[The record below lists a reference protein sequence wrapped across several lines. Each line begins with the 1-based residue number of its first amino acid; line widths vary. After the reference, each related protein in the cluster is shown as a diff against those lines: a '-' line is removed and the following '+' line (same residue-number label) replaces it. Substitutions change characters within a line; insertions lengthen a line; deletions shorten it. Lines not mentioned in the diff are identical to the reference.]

1 VGKGVPPAGLSMNE
15 SKREMLRCIYE
26 QNWQQFRHVE
36 NERIGFTAIY
46 CAVASGV
53 LSFLATWSD
62 RGSLAVSVALI
73 AFLLLFT
80 LLGLLI
86 SLRLGSG
93 AHRHEGKLE
102 EILEEMRPILG
113 LNEKDVDD
121 WKRIG
126 APATWE
132 AKEPDWTRRF
142 RLGISLPAFYCLAF
156 FTVLSVLIAVVL

>member
-1 VGKGVPPAGLSMNE
+1 MLFSRPSTDE
-15 SKREMLRCIYE
+15 SRREILRCIYE

-53 LSFLATWSD
+53 LSFLASWENG
-62 RGSLAVSVALI
+62 GSLAVSVALI

-93 AHRHEGKLE
+93 AHHHEGKLKD
-102 EILEEMRPILG
+102 ILEEMRPILG
-113 LNEKDVDD
+113 LDQKDLKD

-126 APATWE
+126 APGTWE
-132 AKEPDWTRRF
+132 TDWTRRF